1 MIKTKIKCK
10 VMKKFLIGIDISK
23 EKFDVTVIKSLGEGF
38 ECEQVHYDV
47 YDNKVRGYSAMLKD
61 MTTLGVRCGDSL
73 FCMETTGAYEL
84 HLCDYLYGKGYDVW
98 RESALQIKWSTG
110 VAKSKND
117 KADSERIARY
127 ALRHQDAAVLYV
139 PVNETLRTLKA
150 LSLYRERLVDER
162 RDKEVSIKEIR
173 ATQKMNGDLQWIR
186 TNSEQSVKRLKKD
199 IMECEER
206 IMAVIEGDEELKRTY
221 GHITSIKGIGAVNAV
236 AMIVST
242 GNFKTIPTARKAA
255 SYYGIAPF
263 FAQSGSSVHHRK
275 NVSNLSNRRLK
286 GTLTQA
292 AMCAKRFNEDM
303 KAYYDRLL
311 AAGKPRRVAVNDVRN
326 KLVRIMYALV
336 QNDCDY
342 EPKHEVRRTERVL
355 QTTER
360 HIDKAVG

>member
-1 MIKTKIKCK
+1 
-10 VMKKFLIGIDISK
+10 
-23 EKFDVTVIKSLGEGF
+23 
-38 ECEQVHYDV
+38 
-47 YDNKVRGYSAMLKD
+47 
-61 MTTLGVRCGDSL
+61 
-73 FCMETTGAYEL
+73 
-84 HLCDYLYGKGYDVW
+84 
-98 RESALQIKWSTG
+98 
-110 VAKSKND
+110 
-117 KADSERIARY
+117 
-127 ALRHQDAAVLYV
+127 
-139 PVNETLRTLKA
+139 
-150 LSLYRERLVDER
+150 
-162 RDKEVSIKEIR
+162 
-173 ATQKMNGDLQWIR
+173 
-186 TNSEQSVKRLKKD
+186 
-199 IMECEER
+199 
-206 IMAVIEGDEELKRTY
+206 MAVIEGDEELKRTY

-255 SYYGIAPF
+255 SYYGMTAL